1 MRRAAVLQR
10 ANTRS
15 RLPGAFSASSPFAR
29 GQIRR
34 LSAEGCNRISCTTT
48 RLAAAPVTMAWSK
61 RGLASSSDS
70 AEEQRAMN
78 VFNRHVK
85 RLQRDR
91 AAADPESQDYDYLRK
106 EIAARL
112 ADRLN
117 DILDREFPSVLAL
130 GGAAAGVAEHLQE
143 IPGVKRIVQ
152 LDSSLKPERVV
163 ADEELIPF
171 EEGTFDLVIS
181 NLALHWVNDLPG
193 VLAQIRRVLKPDG
206 LFLASMFGEETLWE
220 LRNAFLVAEQ
230 DRDGGI
236 SNHVSPFAGVSDVGD
251 LLTRAKFALPTID
264 QEEVVVD
271 FADAFTLMRDL
282 RGMGES
288 NAQHFRRPYVPRST
302 MYAAAAAYKA
312 LYGKEDGR
320 VVYMIGWCP
329 HESQQKPKE
338 RGSAQFSLKEF
349 AHSVGELKVVDDNG
363 NEIAP
368 ARPGEG
374 PEAGGGD
381 HSCGRH

>member
-1 MRRAAVLQR
+1 MSAV
-10 ANTRS
+10 
-15 RLPGAFSASSPFAR
+15 
-29 GQIRR
+29 
-34 LSAEGCNRISCTTT
+34 
-48 RLAAAPVTMAWSK
+48 
-61 RGLASSSDS
+61 
-70 AEEQRAMN
+70 
-78 VFNRHVK
+78 
-85 RLQRDR
+85 
-91 AAADPESQDYDYLRK
+91 
-106 EIAARL
+106 
-112 ADRLN
+112 
-117 DILDREFPSVLAL
+117 
-130 GGAAAGVAEHLQE
+130 
-143 IPGVKRIVQ
+143 
-152 LDSSLKPERVV
+152 KPERVV

-251 LLTRAKFALPTID
+251 LLTRAKFALPTSTLSSFHSHAHARTRTRTRTPNALLLLWVLAVD
-264 QEEVVVD
+264 QEELVVD

-302 MYAAAAAYKA
+302 MYAAAAAYKT

-320 VVYMIGWCP
+320 VPATFQVGHTTTTIIINHLCAFITFLAFTLNTRAPRHTSGGVHDRVVSARVAAEAQGARQRPVLAQGVCP
-329 HESQQKPKE
+329 LG
-338 RGSAQFSLKEF
+338 RRAQGGRRQRQRDR
-349 AHSVGELKVVDDNG
+349 AG
-363 NEIAP
+363 P
-368 ARPGEG
+368 TRRRP
-374 PEAGGGD
+374 
-381 HSCGRH
+381 